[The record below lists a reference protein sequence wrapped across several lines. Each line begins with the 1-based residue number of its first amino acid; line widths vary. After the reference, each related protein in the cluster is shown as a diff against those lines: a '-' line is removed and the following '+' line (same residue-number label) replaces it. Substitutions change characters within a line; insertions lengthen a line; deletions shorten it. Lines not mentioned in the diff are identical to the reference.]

1 MARGG
6 GRPRIQELVL
16 IYVRPDRGMDLPEPN
31 MNGIVVAE
39 APGAD
44 HAIARLPSCV
54 CAFVGRTLRGPVNHP
69 VAVRSF
75 AEFQQVFGGLWQ
87 PSPMPYAVEQFFESG
102 GRHAVI
108 VRVCN
113 GGAPAT
119 ITLPCGKGSL
129 TLEARSPGSREAL
142 RASVDYDNVGANE
155 DDRFNLVVQ
164 RVRSAGSEHIEDQ
177 EIFRRLSI
185 VPGTTRFVTTA
196 LQESTLVRVRGEVPA
211 VRPDRTYRP
220 GARHPI
226 GYVDSNPDG
235 DDGEPLTDYD
245 LIGSRERGTGLFALH
260 AGDDVHFI
268 CVPPPARDRDV
279 GPGLLVV
286 AARVAQELR
295 AMLIVDP
302 PAAWDTCDDA
312 LKGLRELDFQS
323 DHALMCF
330 PRILAFDRLRG
341 RYEPFA
347 NCGAVAG
354 VLARLDEQRSPW
366 QPGADDELLL
376 RPGTRPVLALNEAE
390 RARLAAHGVNP
401 LQSLRAANPQ
411 LLPLRTLAGG
421 AGRNADSSLLTPRRR
436 ALLIMNS
443 IERGTRWA
451 VFEAGDRNVW
461 HKVRR
466 QVQDFLQPLAAA
478 GLFGTG
484 DAADACHVI
493 CDERV
498 NPAHDVHEGRVSVLV
513 GLRSARAGEYQSFLV
528 THSHAGS
535 RVRTVRSNRLP
546 PGMRMTVDVLDEEAQ
561 EQDSRRTRTLAQELF
576 GHYREPRPAPSAP
589 ALPTESAS
597 AGRRDLDA
605 IARFHRDLGRRGD
618 RF

>member
-1 MARGG
+1 
-6 GRPRIQELVL
+6 
-16 IYVRPDRGMDLPEPN
+16 

-44 HAIARLPSCV
+44 HAIARLPSSV
-54 CAFVGRTLRGPVNHP
+54 CAFVGRTLRGPVDQP

-87 PSPMPYAVEQFFESG
+87 PSPLPYAVEQFFENG
-102 GRHAVI
+102 GRRAVI

-119 ITLPCGKGSL
+119 ITLPCGKESL

-142 RASVDYDNVGANE
+142 RASVDYDNIAGTE

-196 LQESTLVRVRGEVPA
+196 LHESTLVRVRNQVPA
-211 VRPDRTYRP
+211 TRPDRTYRP
-220 GARHPI
+220 GERHPI

-245 LIGSRERGTGLFALH
+245 LIGSRERGTGLFALR
-260 AGDDVHFI
+260 GTDDVHFLCI
-268 CVPPPARDRDV
+268 PPPARDRDV
-279 GPGLLVV
+279 GPGVLVV
-286 AARVAQELR
+286 AARLCAELG
-295 AMLIVDP
+295 AMLVADP

-323 DHALMCF
+323 EHALMCF
-330 PRILAFDRLRG
+330 PRILAFDRLRA
-341 RYEPFA
+341 RYECFA

-354 VLARLDEQRSPW
+354 VLTRLDEQRSPW
-366 QPGADDELLL
+366 QAGPDDELLL
-376 RPGTRPVLALNEAE
+376 RPGTRPALVLNEAE
-390 RARLAAHGVNP
+390 RARLASHGINP
-401 LQSLRAANPQ
+401 LQSLRTTNPQ
-411 LLPLRTLAGG
+411 TLQLRTLAGG
-421 AGRNADSSLLTPRRR
+421 AGRNADSSLLTPQRR

-461 HKVRR
+461 HKVAR

-478 GLFGTG
+478 GLFGPG
-484 DAADACHVI
+484 DAADACYVV

-498 NPAHDVHEGRVSVLV
+498 NPEHEAGEGRINVLV
-513 GLRSARAGEYQSFLV
+513 GLRSVRAGEYLSFLV
-528 THSHAGS
+528 AHSLEGS
-535 RVRTVRSNRLP
+535 RVRPVRSNRLP
-546 PGMRMTVDVLDEEAQ
+546 PGMRMTVEDLGEEAS
-561 EQDSRRTRTLAQELF
+561 EQDTRRTRTLAQELF
-576 GHYREPRPAPSAP
+576 GHYREPRPAASAP
-589 ALPTESAS
+589 AVAPEAS
-597 AGRRDLDA
+597 AARRRDLDA
-605 IARFHRDLGRRGD
+605 ITRFYRDLGGRSQGD
-618 RF
+618 